1 MEERKY
7 VIIDTTSVPRN
18 TTNLNA
24 SFNRLYDNMKS
35 RGIDITA
42 TGLAQCIDVY
52 LRVLCFCKDIRSI
65 TDLYIPARERLY
77 CEILDI
83 EIAREDYDKCRCDI
97 DAYSMKDA
105 FITMVTMIVHHRFT
119 QTDIFNIMANVDDIF
134 NEIARFVEE
143 VVDFIVEELEVSD
156 IVNLVDSRI
165 QLSYAG
171 AEGWFIKWPI
181 KYHSKRYY
189 NCEDSMSAIY
199 NWNTNK
205 INIKVKSNMLIPV
218 KTIEYS
224 SDWE

>member
-7 VIIDTTSVPRN
+7 VMIYTSSVPRN

-42 TGLAQCIDVY
+42 TGLVQCIDVY
-52 LRVLCFCKDIRSI
+52 LRVLCFCKNIRSI

-143 VVDFIVEELEVSD
+143 VVDFTIEKLSNDSIDLQYISLACSIEEWIISF
-156 IVNLVDSRI
+156 
-165 QLSYAG
+165 G
-171 AEGWFIKWPI
+171 
-181 KYHSKRYY
+181 
-189 NCEDSMSAIY
+189 AIY
-199 NWNTNK
+199 HDYINTNK
-205 INIKVKSNMLIPV
+205 VNIYV
-218 KTIEYS
+218 S
-224 SDWE
+224 SYKEEKRRISVSYPILSPKDNDDIDPSWDD

>member
-18 TTNLNA
+18 TINLNA

-42 TGLAQCIDVY
+42 TGLVRCIDVY

-77 CEILDI
+77 CAILDI
-83 EIAREDYDKCRCDI
+83 EMTREDYDKCSCDI

-105 FITMVTMIVHHRFT
+105 FITMVSMIVHHRFT
-119 QTDIFNIMANVDDIF
+119 QTDIFNIRANVDDIF

-143 VVDFIVEELEVSD
+143 VVDFTIEKLSNDSIDLQYISLACSIEEWIISF
-156 IVNLVDSRI
+156 
-165 QLSYAG
+165 G
-171 AEGWFIKWPI
+171 
-181 KYHSKRYY
+181 
-189 NCEDSMSAIY
+189 AIY
-199 NWNTNK
+199 HDYINTNK
-205 INIKVKSNMLIPV
+205 VNIYV
-218 KTIEYS
+218 S
-224 SDWE
+224 SYKEEKRRISVSYPILSPKDNDDIDPSWDD

>member
-42 TGLAQCIDVY
+42 TGLVQCIDVY

-65 TDLYIPARERLY
+65 TDLYIPARKRLDFKK
-77 CEILDI
+77 LDI
-83 EIAREDYDKCRCDI
+83 EMTREDYDKCRCDI

-143 VVDFIVEELEVSD
+143 VVDFTIEKLSNDSIDLQYISLACSIEEWIISF
-156 IVNLVDSRI
+156 
-165 QLSYAG
+165 G
-171 AEGWFIKWPI
+171 
-181 KYHSKRYY
+181 
-189 NCEDSMSAIY
+189 AIY
-199 NWNTNK
+199 HDYINTNK
-205 INIKVKSNMLIPV
+205 VNIYV
-218 KTIEYS
+218 S
-224 SDWE
+224 SYKEEKRRISVSYPILSPKDNDDIDPSWDD

>member
-18 TTNLNA
+18 AIDLNT

-42 TGLAQCIDVY
+42 TGLVQCIDVY
-52 LRVLCFCKDIRSI
+52 LRVLCFCRNIRSI

-77 CEILDI
+77 CAILDI

-105 FITMVTMIVHHRFT
+105 FITMVSMIVHHRFT
-119 QTDIFNIMANVDDIF
+119 QTDIFNIRANVDDIF

-143 VVDFIVEELEVSD
+143 VVDFTIEKLSNDSIDLQYISLACSIEEWIISF
-156 IVNLVDSRI
+156 
-165 QLSYAG
+165 G
-171 AEGWFIKWPI
+171 
-181 KYHSKRYY
+181 
-189 NCEDSMSAIY
+189 AIY
-199 NWNTNK
+199 HDYINTNK
-205 INIKVKSNMLIPV
+205 VNIYV
-218 KTIEYS
+218 S
-224 SDWE
+224 SYKEEKRRISVSYPILSPKDNDDIDPSWDD

>member
-42 TGLAQCIDVY
+42 TGLVQCIDVY
-52 LRVLCFCKDIRSI
+52 LRVLCFCKNIQSI

-143 VVDFIVEELEVSD
+143 VVDFTIEKLSNDSIDLQYISLACSIEEWIISF
-156 IVNLVDSRI
+156 
-165 QLSYAG
+165 G
-171 AEGWFIKWPI
+171 
-181 KYHSKRYY
+181 
-189 NCEDSMSAIY
+189 AIY
-199 NWNTNK
+199 HDYINTNK
-205 INIKVKSNMLIPV
+205 VNIYV
-218 KTIEYS
+218 S
-224 SDWE
+224 SYKEEKRRISVSYPILSPKDNDDIDPSWDD

>member
-18 TTNLNA
+18 AIDLNT

-42 TGLAQCIDVY
+42 TGLVQCIDVY
-52 LRVLCFCKDIRSI
+52 LRVLCFCKNIRSM

-77 CEILDI
+77 CAILDI

-143 VVDFIVEELEVSD
+143 VVDFTIEKLSNDSIDLQYISLACSIEEWIISF
-156 IVNLVDSRI
+156 
-165 QLSYAG
+165 G
-171 AEGWFIKWPI
+171 
-181 KYHSKRYY
+181 
-189 NCEDSMSAIY
+189 AIY
-199 NWNTNK
+199 HDYINTNK
-205 INIKVKSNMLIPV
+205 VNIYV
-218 KTIEYS
+218 S
-224 SDWE
+224 SYKEEKRRISVSYPILSPKDNDDIYPSWDD

>member
-18 TTNLNA
+18 TILNA

-42 TGLAQCIDVY
+42 TGLVRCIDVY

-77 CEILDI
+77 CAILDI
-83 EIAREDYDKCRCDI
+83 EMTREDYDKCRCDI

-105 FITMVTMIVHHRFT
+105 FITMVSMIVHHRFT
-119 QTDIFNIMANVDDIF
+119 QTDIFNIRANVDDIF

-143 VVDFIVEELEVSD
+143 VVDFTIEKLSNDGVDLEY
-156 IVNLVDSRI
+156 INLTCCI
-165 QLSYAG
+165 
-171 AEGWFIKWPI
+171 
-181 KYHSKRYY
+181 
-189 NCEDSMSAIY
+189 EDLTISFGAIY
-199 NWNTNK
+199 HDYINTNK
-205 INIKVKSNMLIPV
+205 VNIYV
-218 KTIEYS
+218 S
-224 SDWE
+224 SYEDKKR

>member
-35 RGIDITA
+35 RGIDITT
-42 TGLAQCIDVY
+42 TGLVQCIDVY

-65 TDLYIPARERLY
+65 TDLYIPARKRLY

-143 VVDFIVEELEVSD
+143 VVDFTIEKLSNDSIDLQYISLACSIEEWIISF
-156 IVNLVDSRI
+156 
-165 QLSYAG
+165 G
-171 AEGWFIKWPI
+171 
-181 KYHSKRYY
+181 
-189 NCEDSMSAIY
+189 AIY
-199 NWNTNK
+199 HDYINTNK
-205 INIKVKSNMLIPV
+205 VNIYV
-218 KTIEYS
+218 S
-224 SDWE
+224 SYKEEKRRISVSYPILSPKDNDDIDPSWDD

>member
-7 VIIDTTSVPRN
+7 VIIDTTSMPSNAIDLN
-18 TTNLNA
+18 T

-42 TGLAQCIDVY
+42 TGLVQCIDVY

-77 CEILDI
+77 CAILDI
-83 EIAREDYDKCRCDI
+83 EMTREDYDKCRCDI

-134 NEIARFVEE
+134 NEVARFVEE
-143 VVDFIVEELEVSD
+143 VVDFAIKKLSNDGVDLEY
-156 IVNLVDSRI
+156 INLTCCI
-165 QLSYAG
+165 
-171 AEGWFIKWPI
+171 
-181 KYHSKRYY
+181 
-189 NCEDSMSAIY
+189 EDLTISFGAIY
-199 NWNTNK
+199 HDYINTNK
-205 INIKVKSNMLIPV
+205 VNIYV
-218 KTIEYS
+218 S
-224 SDWE
+224 SYEEEKR

>member
-7 VIIDTTSVPRN
+7 VIIDTTSMPRN

-42 TGLAQCIDVY
+42 TGLVQCIDVY

-143 VVDFIVEELEVSD
+143 VVDFTIEKLSNDSIDLQYISLACSIEEWIISF
-156 IVNLVDSRI
+156 
-165 QLSYAG
+165 G
-171 AEGWFIKWPI
+171 
-181 KYHSKRYY
+181 
-189 NCEDSMSAIY
+189 AIY
-199 NWNTNK
+199 HDYINTNK
-205 INIKVKSNMLIPV
+205 VNIYV
-218 KTIEYS
+218 S
-224 SDWE
+224 SYKEEKRRISVSYPILSPKDNDDIDPSWDD

>member
-7 VIIDTTSVPRN
+7 VIIDTTSMPSNAIDLN
-18 TTNLNA
+18 T

-42 TGLAQCIDVY
+42 TGLVQCIDVY
-52 LRVLCFCKDIRSI
+52 LRVLCFCKNIRSM

-143 VVDFIVEELEVSD
+143 VVDFTIEKLSNDSIDLQYISLACSIEEWIISF
-156 IVNLVDSRI
+156 
-165 QLSYAG
+165 G
-171 AEGWFIKWPI
+171 
-181 KYHSKRYY
+181 
-189 NCEDSMSAIY
+189 AIY
-199 NWNTNK
+199 HDYINTNK
-205 INIKVKSNMLIPV
+205 VNIYV
-218 KTIEYS
+218 S
-224 SDWE
+224 SYKEEKRRISVSYPILSPKDNDDIDPSWDD

>member
-7 VIIDTTSVPRN
+7 VIIDTTSVPMNAIDLN
-18 TTNLNA
+18 T

-42 TGLAQCIDVY
+42 TGLTQCIDVY
-52 LRVLCFCKDIRSI
+52 LRVLCFCRNIRSI
-65 TDLYIPARERLY
+65 TDLSMPARERLY
-77 CEILDI
+77 CAILDI

-143 VVDFIVEELEVSD
+143 VVDFTIEKLSNDSIDLQYISLACSIEEWIISF
-156 IVNLVDSRI
+156 
-165 QLSYAG
+165 G
-171 AEGWFIKWPI
+171 
-181 KYHSKRYY
+181 
-189 NCEDSMSAIY
+189 AIY
-199 NWNTNK
+199 HDYINTNK
-205 INIKVKSNMLIPV
+205 VNIYV
-218 KTIEYS
+218 S
-224 SDWE
+224 SYKEEKRRISVSYPILSPKDNDDIYPSWDD

>member
-83 EIAREDYDKCRCDI
+83 EIAREDYDKCSCDI

-143 VVDFIVEELEVSD
+143 VVDFTIEKLSNDSIDLQYISLACSIEEWIISF
-156 IVNLVDSRI
+156 
-165 QLSYAG
+165 G
-171 AEGWFIKWPI
+171 
-181 KYHSKRYY
+181 
-189 NCEDSMSAIY
+189 AIY
-199 NWNTNK
+199 HDYINTNK
-205 INIKVKSNMLIPV
+205 VNIYV
-218 KTIEYS
+218 S
-224 SDWE
+224 SYKEEKRRISVSYPILSPKDNDDIDPSWDD